1 MELLLLR
8 TRNPKRLSVPCN
20 GALELESHFLLLQKG
35 LNYLKPIIIIC
46 IFLLFVMGCQ
56 SKEDNSIIKEVS
68 SDSLTVRVKVEREEA
83 SKIKIHTELVNTG
96 DNSIGIIH
104 GDPLTG
110 AVVGERSNRP
120 DIIYSFVGISKSLAK
135 NEVYSFDKDKMI
147 NITPEDQIL
156 YTETIFSI
164 NGERKTIELNINLDE
179 VD

>member
-1 MELLLLR
+1 
-8 TRNPKRLSVPCN
+8 
-20 GALELESHFLLLQKG
+20 
-35 LNYLKPIIIIC
+35 
-46 IFLLFVMGCQ
+46 MGCR
-56 SKEDNSIIKEVS
+56 SKEDKSIIKEVS
-68 SDSLTVRVKVEREEA
+68 SESITVRVKVEREEA

-96 DNSIGIIH
+96 DSSIGIIH

-120 DIIYSFVGISKSLAK
+120 DIIYSFVGISKSLAN

-156 YTETIFSI
+156 YTQTIFSI
-164 NGERKTIELNINLDE
+164 NGESKTIELNINLDE